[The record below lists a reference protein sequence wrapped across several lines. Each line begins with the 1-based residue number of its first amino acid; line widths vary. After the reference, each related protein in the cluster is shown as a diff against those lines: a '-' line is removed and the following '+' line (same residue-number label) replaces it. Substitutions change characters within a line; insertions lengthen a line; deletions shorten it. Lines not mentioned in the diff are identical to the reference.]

1 MGFELVYLHS
11 AAGRLTTTLASWLGS
26 TASNSVVYL
35 AAEWIEVNNMR
46 ATMICGFSA
55 YKKILGRIETRTR
68 DKKYLGWMR
77 SVWDIS
83 RDDWSRIAN
92 CILRTWPDRQT

>member
-46 ATMICGFSA
+46 ATMICCFSA
-55 YKKILGRIETRTR
+55 YKKMLDRIETRTR

-77 SVWDIS
+77 SV
-83 RDDWSRIAN
+83 
-92 CILRTWPDRQT
+92 

>member
-11 AAGRLTTTLASWLGS
+11 AAGRLTTTLASWLCS

-55 YKKILGRIETRTR
+55 YTKILGELRRELVTKSTSGGCGQFETSPETI
-68 DKKYLGWMR
+68 D
-77 SVWDIS
+77 
-83 RDDWSRIAN
+83 
-92 CILRTWPDRQT
+92 P

>member
-1 MGFELVYLHS
+1 MAFELVYLHS
-11 AAGRLTTTLASWLGS
+11 AAGRLFTTLSSWLVS
-26 TASNSVVYL
+26 TASNSVIYL

-55 YKKILGRIETRTR
+55 YKQIIGRIETRTR

-77 SVWDIS
+77 SVRDIS
-83 RDDWSRIAN
+83 RDD
-92 CILRTWPDRQT
+92 